1 MTRVLCKHLQHCND
15 CSQEVEVFGLVSQG
29 LLADEEDIIRVVNIL
44 QDLLLS
50 WLPLETLGDNLG
62 EDEAEQDDDN
72 DNDQAQVN
80 EVLLDKG
87 RCR

>member
-1 MTRVLCKHLQHCND
+1 MTRVLCKHLQHCID
-15 CSQEVEVFGLVSQG
+15 CSQEVEVLGLFSQG

-44 QDLLLS
+44 QDLLPS
-50 WLPLETLGDNLG
+50 WLPLETLDNLG

>member
-50 WLPLETLGDNLG
+50 WLPLETLDNLG
-62 EDEAEQDDDN
+62 EDEDDQYDDN